1 LRAMMNEPLQCERL
15 TFPDWET
22 VNENF
27 HARGW
32 TDGLPIVPPTEDKV
46 RAMIAGSGRA
56 ASEVVGVIGPRW
68 AECTVEHAAINAV
81 MAGCEPRYMPV
92 LVTAIQAVC
101 EPAFGL
107 YGIQATTHPC
117 GILMAVSGPIAKEL
131 DMNSGAGCFG
141 PGNKANAALGR
152 AMRLI
157 LVNVGGAIPGQGDM
171 ATQGSPGKYSYC
183 FAENEAES
191 PWEPLRVSLGF
202 KPGDS
207 TVTVVAA
214 ESPHNVNDHLC
225 QSGYTILMGVASLM
239 STISSNNASCVDSGD
254 VLVVI
259 GPEHAKTIAGGG
271 LSRADVQRFLFE
283 HGRNTV
289 GMLRNRATWAMMSWP
304 KWINK
309 EDDSVRVPIVGK
321 PEDILIMVA
330 GGSGKHSSFIP
341 TFGVTK
347 SFTKKIEKN
356 PF

>member
-1 LRAMMNEPLQCERL
+1 MLNIDASLAPPVSARPARSSLL
-15 TFPDWET
+15 T
-22 VNENF
+22 
-27 HARGW
+27 
-32 TDGLPIVPPTEDKV
+32 
-46 RAMIAGSGRA
+46 
-56 ASEVVGVIGPRW
+56 
-68 AECTVEHAAINAV
+68 
-81 MAGCEPRYMPV
+81 
-92 LVTAIQAVC
+92 
-101 EPAFGL
+101 
-107 YGIQATTHPC
+107 
-117 GILMAVSGPIAKEL
+117 
-131 DMNSGAGCFG
+131 
-141 PGNKANAALGR
+141 NAALGR
-152 AMRLI
+152 AMRLV

-202 KPGDS
+202 RPEDS
-207 TVTVVAA
+207 TVTVVGA

-239 STISSNNASCVDSGD
+239 STISSNNAQCVDMGD

-259 GPEHAKTIAGGG
+259 GPEHAKTIADTG

-283 HGRNTV
+283 QGRNTV
-289 GMLRNRATWAMMSWP
+289 RMLRNRATWGMMNWP

-356 PF
+356 PV